1 MNVFSSQL
9 LSVVP
14 VPPATLGY
22 KEWACLRVS
31 YLCGDVRFPET
42 GSHSSPG
49 WPAIHSVAH
58 AGL

>member
-1 MNVFSSQL
+1 MNVFSSQR